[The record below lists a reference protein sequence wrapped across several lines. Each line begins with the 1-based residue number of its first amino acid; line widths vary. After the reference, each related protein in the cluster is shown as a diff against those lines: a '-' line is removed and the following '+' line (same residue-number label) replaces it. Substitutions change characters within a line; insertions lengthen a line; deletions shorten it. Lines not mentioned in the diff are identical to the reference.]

1 MLLFLI
7 PTKNTNIQKYL
18 LHIEEQTTKNDL
30 EEFFFF
36 FNFSDNWASKWLVIL
51 KYLTIFFCQ
60 VIPPVFIM
68 HCIKGATDRSSSF
81 LAQLSAC
88 GSGA

>member
-1 MLLFLI
+1 MLYYHQHLTDSNFMLLFLI

-36 FNFSDNWASKWLVIL
+36 LISQIIEL
-51 KYLTIFFCQ
+51 Q
-60 VIPPVFIM
+60 
-68 HCIKGATDRSSSF
+68 
-81 LAQLSAC
+81 
-88 GSGA
+88 SGW